1 MFENSS
7 VCLLQ
12 RALNIVISPEP
23 VPSHR
28 SHLKALH
35 HIYTYLKVKNRLPC
49 TMLYCLI
56 AFCISLLSL
65 AARLLPEAEAERR
78 GRAGGKRE
86 SGWRTVTQAEGPQ
99 QTPFPQ
105 GTRHS
110 GTNASLPAPQQHSGT
125 AETAPHD
132 RTLKQALFSA
142 LDLSH
147 ATPRPLTPKSQHCHT
162 HLAFLHCCDI
172 WALFVYVFHCPHCRT
187 FTALWALVFE
197 ATGRSS
203 GDFFWPFENKKN
215 RASSDWSV
223 PRILGHNLPLRQVL
237 ANHSSVSSWCI
248 FI

>member
-1 MFENSS
+1 MFVTKSS
-7 VCLLQ
+7 Q
-12 RALNIVISPEP
+12 
-23 VPSHR
+23 HR
-28 SHLKALH
+28 HYSWASSIAKIAFESSLS
-35 HIYTYLKVKNRLPC
+35 HIYTYLKVKNGLPC

-56 AFCISLLSL
+56 PFCISPLSL

-99 QTPFPQ
+99 QTPFSQ

-125 AETAPHD
+125 AETAPRD
-132 RTLKQALFSA
+132 RTLKHALFSA

-172 WALFVYVFHCPHCRT
+172 RALFVYVFHCPHCRT
-187 FTALWALVFE
+187 FTALWALVI
-197 ATGRSS
+197 
-203 GDFFWPFENKKN
+203 FFLT
-215 RASSDWSV
+215 ASFDWSV